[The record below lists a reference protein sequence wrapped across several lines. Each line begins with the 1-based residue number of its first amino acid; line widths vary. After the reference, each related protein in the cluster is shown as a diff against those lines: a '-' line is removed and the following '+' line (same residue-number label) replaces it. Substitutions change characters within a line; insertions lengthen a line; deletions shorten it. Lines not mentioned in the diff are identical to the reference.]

1 MDKNIFLYFM
11 YFHVSLK
18 RRVIFTR
25 NNDVIFVKMS
35 KIYKSNP
42 LNVFFLLK
50 MTHYSYFMCL
60 HISLKRKCYL
70 KKNNKVIFI
79 KIRLKINEELDF
91 PNLAFKLF

>member
-42 LNVFFLLK
+42 LNVFFVK
-50 MTHYSYFMCL
+50 ND
-60 HISLKRKCYL
+60 SLFLFHVFTYIFE
-70 KKNNKVIFI
+70 KKV
-79 KIRLKINEELDF
+79 L
-91 PNLAFKLF
+91 FKKKQ